1 MRNRITVLFGAA
13 SLAAVALLASPAGAA
28 ADQGG
33 GKDVTSHQVT
43 SFDGINHYIDRP
55 LAGASIEPPEQGLCV
70 GNGYVVESVASAI
83 AIYDTSGNLLHA
95 PVSLNQFYGYP
106 PVVQGPPTA
115 RVFGP
120 HLNDPGCY
128 FDAATQRWFH
138 VALTVDVMATN
149 GAPTGVNHVD
159 IAVSQSADPTGAW
172 SFFKLYAQNDC
183 ATGGP
188 PWANPHACLG
198 DFPRIGA
205 DAHGFYVTTND
216 YSFFTHVFRSAS
228 LYAFSKQ
235 ALETDTASA
244 TAKRIDTA
252 GMVGGESGF
261 TLSPAE
267 SPNGESSGSGNL
279 DTARGGTEFFLSSNA
294 ADEVNAARSRTS
306 HDLVLWALSNTESLD
321 SDQPALLLTNTVLTV
336 DAYSFPPPAQQ
347 KAGPTP
353 MAECLNNTT
362 LQVGP
367 TTFGCWH
374 ILQLPG
380 EPAHTWTEGQSIDTG
395 DTRMQQVVFADG
407 ILYGALGTAVTV
419 DSSTHAGIE
428 WFAVRPHVEAAG
440 VVNAQ
445 LVDQG
450 HVAKANTSL
459 SFPAIAVNGDG
470 QGAIAFSLMG
480 PSDYP
485 SAAYVSFDLKRGTG
499 DIHIAGQG
507 VGPDDGYTNY
517 PAAFGAPPRTRWG
530 DYGAAVVDGS
540 TIWMASEYIGQ
551 SCTFMQWLTS
561 GLTCGGTRMGAANW
575 DTRIT
580 AITLDR

>member
-13 SLAAVALLASPAGAA
+13 SLAAVALVAVPVGAA
-28 ADQGG
+28 ADQGRG
-33 GKDVTSHQVT
+33 NDVTSHLVT
-43 SFDGINHYIDRP
+43 SFDGLNHYIDRP

-70 GNGYVVESVASAI
+70 GNGHVVESVASAI
-83 AIYDTSGNLLHA
+83 AIYDTHGNLLQA
-95 PVSLNQFYGYP
+95 PKALNSFYGYP
-106 PVVQGPPTA
+106 QVTQL
-115 RVFGP
+115 GP

-128 FDAATQRWFH
+128 FDVATQRWFH
-138 VALTVDVMATN
+138 TVLALDVVQSGPAT

-159 IAVSQSADPTGAW
+159 IAVSQTADPTGAW

-183 ATGGP
+183 AAGGP

-216 YSFFTHVFRSAS
+216 YSYFTHVFRSAS
-228 LYAFSKQ
+228 LYAFSKH
-235 ALETDTASA
+235 ALEADAASA
-244 TAKRIDTA
+244 TPTRIDTA
-252 GMVGGESGF
+252 GMAGGQSGF
-261 TLSPAE
+261 TLSPAQ
-267 SPNGESSGSGNL
+267 SPDAERSGSGNL

-294 ADEVNAARSRTS
+294 ADEVNAAHSRTS
-306 HDLVLWALSNTESLD
+306 HDLVLWALTNTESLD
-321 SDQPALLLTNTVLTV
+321 SDQPALVLTNTVLTV
-336 DAYSFPPPAQQ
+336 DTYSFPPPAQQ

-353 MAECLNNTT
+353 LAVCLNDTSMA
-362 LQVGP
+362 LPPPIVG
-367 TTFGCWH
+367 TGCWRL
-374 ILQLPG
+374 IVPN
-380 EPAHTWTEGQSIDTG
+380 EPAHAWTEGQSIDTG
-395 DTRMQQVVFADG
+395 DTRMQQVMFAGG
-407 ILYGALGTAVTV
+407 IVYGALGAAVTV
-419 DSSTHAGIE
+419 DGSTHAGIE

-480 PSDYP
+480 PNYYP

-499 DIHIAGQG
+499 DIQFAAHG

-517 PAAFGAPPRTRWG
+517 AAAFGQPPRTRWG

-551 SCTFMQWLTS
+551 ACDFAHWLQT
-561 GLTCGGTRMGAANW
+561 GMTCDNTRRGAANW

-580 AITLDR
+580 AVTVGR